1 MGNIK
6 NFTVLALALMLSF
19 ATLAQTDSIK
29 LSLYNKAYNNI
40 YTMLTKGRPSFKAAV
55 FAVENAYYRNSLS
68 YEAYEKTI
76 KGLAALAKA
85 YLRSN
90 PLLYQGKDSATI
102 GKYAA
107 VFKIMTD
114 SIPISFND
122 TILYHIPYKYNF
134 SDFDGSADWSD
145 MFVSKLLET
154 HQGNCHSMPYLYK
167 IIVQELGEEAYLA
180 LAPNHIY
187 LKLFSEKDGWYNT
200 ELTSGDFP
208 IDAWI
213 MASGYVHLSAIQN
226 AVYMDTI
233 GNTKSVAMCLVDLA
247 QGLDMQ
253 AKGNAIDTFV
263 LKCCN
268 TALTYFP
275 NYINALLLQ
284 SKIYE
289 RQFSERLKADGYSTP
304 QEYLDKDPESK
315 RLFGNMTL
323 LTSKIYDLGYR
334 RMPVKMY
341 MEWLSVLKT
350 QHEKYSNKKINF
362 TK

>member
-6 NFTVLALALMLSF
+6 NFTVLAFALMLSF
-19 ATLAQTDSIK
+19 ATLAQTDSVK
-29 LSLYNKAYNNI
+29 LGLYNKAYNNI
-40 YTMLTKGRPSFKAAV
+40 NSMLAKGKPSFKAAV

-68 YEAYEKTI
+68 NEAYEKTI
-76 KGLAALAKA
+76 KGLAALSTA

-90 PLLYQGKDSATI
+90 PLLYKGKDSATI

-107 VFKIMTD
+107 VFKVMTD
-114 SIPISFND
+114 SIPVSFND
-122 TILYHIPYKYNF
+122 TILYHLPYKYNF
-134 SDFDGSADWSD
+134 NDFDGSADWTD

-154 HQGNCHSMPYLYK
+154 HLGNCHSMPYLYK

-187 LKLFSEKDGWYNT
+187 LKLFSQTDGWYNT

-213 MASGYVHLSAIQN
+213 MASGYVHLSAIQY

-233 GNTKSVAMCLVDLA
+233 GNMKSVAMCLVDLA
-247 QGLDMQ
+247 QGLDVQ
-253 AKGNAIDTFV
+253 TNGSAIDSFV

-268 TALTYFP
+268 TALAYFP

-284 SKIYE
+284 SKVYK
-289 RQFSERLKADGYSTP
+289 RQFSERLKAAGYNTP
-304 QEYLDKDPESK
+304 QEYVDKDTEGK
-315 RLFGNMTL
+315 KMFENMTL

-350 QHEKYSNKKINF
+350 QREKYSNKKINF